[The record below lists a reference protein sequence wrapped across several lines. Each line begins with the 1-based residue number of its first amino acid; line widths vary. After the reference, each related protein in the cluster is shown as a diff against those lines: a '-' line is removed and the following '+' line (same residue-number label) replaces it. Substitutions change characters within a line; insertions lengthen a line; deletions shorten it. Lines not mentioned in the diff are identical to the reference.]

1 MAKKA
6 AKSAAKKNA
15 QSPESAGDPGAEN
28 SKRAPIRVALSE
40 SPYSVWDC
48 WHWSVSSFRRTADF

>member
-6 AKSAAKKNA
+6 AKGAAKKNA
-15 QSPESAGDPGAEN
+15 RSPESAEDRDAAN
-28 SKRAPIRVALSE
+28 SKRAQTRAALSE